1 MNLFWGIDHELA
13 GRELSAFAFKWR
25 EGKSRSAIM
34 NEKIYFYV
42 YSSTATKAFT
52 QAELLELLK
61 RSREK
66 NSLAGLTGMLL
77 YKNGDFMQVL
87 EGPNQAVHSLIETI
101 RQDARHH
108 NIVKLLEGNY
118 PERQFPYWHMGFRDL
133 NTEEAMNTPGY
144 TEFLNTPLSVG
155 LAADPTVC
163 QRLLHLFKE
172 HTP

>member
-101 RQDARHH
+101 PILAHGLPRFEHRGSHEHARLHRVPQH
-108 NIVKLLEGNY
+108 SLVGRPGRRPDCLPAVVALVQGAHTLSTGQFGNI
-118 PERQFPYWHMGFRDL
+118 
-133 NTEEAMNTPGY
+133 
-144 TEFLNTPLSVG
+144 
-155 LAADPTVC
+155 C
-163 QRLLHLFKE
+163 QPKGVFYGAC
-172 HTP
+172 